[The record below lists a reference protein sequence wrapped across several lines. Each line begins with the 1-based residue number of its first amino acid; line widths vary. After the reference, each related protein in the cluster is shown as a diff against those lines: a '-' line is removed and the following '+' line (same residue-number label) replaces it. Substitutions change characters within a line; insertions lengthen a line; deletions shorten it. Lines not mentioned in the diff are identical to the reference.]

1 MRPTLVGNPD
11 IPKQKIQVLSSFW
24 YIRFNN
30 SLKIQKMTNQ
40 SQYQVAVGKDIQSVS
55 LVGEMRKSY
64 LDYAMSVIVAR
75 AIPDV
80 CDGLKPVHRRI
91 LYAMYEGNYDY
102 NKPFKKSARIVG
114 EVMGKYHPHGDSA
127 IYESLVRMAQDF
139 SMRLPLIDGQGNFGS
154 IDDDPAA
161 AMRYTES
168 RLKKVTHT
176 MLEDLDKDTV
186 DFVPNYDGSER
197 EPKVMP
203 ARFPNLLVNGSGG
216 IAVGMATNIPPHNL
230 GEVIDGVLAYIDNS
244 EITVEDLL
252 KIIPA
257 PDFPTGGIILGR
269 NGYTSAANTGR
280 GSVIMRGRHKIEKL
294 SGGKVAIIITE
305 VPYQVNKAKLV
316 EKIAELV
323 KEKKIEGITDLR
335 DESDRDGIRVV
346 IELRRDAMEE
356 VIINQLY
363 SFTPLQSSFGVNM
376 LALNQGRPELLNLLD
391 VIRLFTRFREGVVA
405 RRTNFLLN
413 KARDKTHILIG
424 LAVAVANIDEIVEL
438 IKKSA
443 DSAEA
448 KEKLL
453 SRSWPSHTVEA
464 IIKLVQDKGN
474 VIKDG
479 KFYFTEV
486 QAKSILDMRLA
497 RLTGLEMDKINA
509 ELAILAAEISEYLV
523 LLADRVKLMN
533 LVKSELVEIK
543 DQFATPR
550 RSTVEDSEFEV
561 DIEDLIPKED
571 MVVVG
576 TMNGYIKRV
585 LLSAYRTQKRGG
597 KGRSAMDVRDED
609 IATDIFVANTHTP
622 ILFFSSKGKVYKLKA
637 YKLPLGNPQARG
649 RALVNL
655 LPIDQDE
662 KISTILALP
671 ENEESWKDLSIV
683 FATASG
689 DIRRNSM
696 DQFVDIRSSGKIAMK
711 LEDGDALVNVALCG
725 SKDDIMLSTAN
736 GKCIRFPV
744 EKLRV
749 FQSRNST
756 GVRGIKLDK
765 GNKVIAMSILTHTDS
780 DSEIKDKYLKIDL
793 EKRLQL
799 REALIFNKKLQ
810 ENPATDLLEQP
821 KEILKIKG
829 AELPQ
834 EKIEE
839 MAINEEFILTITE
852 NGFGKRSSAYEYRI
866 TNRGGSGITNIITS
880 KRNGNVV
887 ASFPIEGK
895 DQVMIITD
903 KGTLIRTEVTSVRI
917 TGRNTQ
923 GVTLIKAKD
932 EAVVSV
938 ARIAHTGNKEV
949 DEAETGDDGSEQV
962 EGSEVVTT
970 QE

>member
-1 MRPTLVGNPD
+1 MTTQN
-11 IPKQKIQVLSSFW
+11 IIQVA
-24 YIRFNN
+24 
-30 SLKIQKMTNQ
+30 T
-40 SQYQVAVGKDIQSVS
+40 GKDIQSVS
-55 LVGEMRKSY
+55 LVTEMKKSY

-75 AIPDV
+75 AIPDA

-91 LYAMYEGNYDY
+91 LFAMHEGSYDY

-139 SMRLPLIDGQGNFGS
+139 SMRVPLIDGQGNFGS

-168 RLKKVTHT
+168 RLEKISHT
-176 MLEDLDKDTV
+176 LLEDLDKDTV
-186 DFVPNYDGSER
+186 DFIPNYDGSER
-197 EPKVMP
+197 EPKVLP
-203 ARFPNLLVNGSGG
+203 ARFPNLLVNGSSG

-230 GEVIDGVLAYIDNS
+230 GEVIDACLAYIDNN
-244 EITVEDLL
+244 EIAIEDII
-252 KIIPA
+252 KIVPG

-269 NGYTSAANTGR
+269 SGYDSAARMGR
-280 GSVIMRGRHKIEKL
+280 GSVVMRGKHKIEKKT
-294 SGGKVAIIITE
+294 GGKVAIIIE
-305 VPYQVNKAKLV
+305 EIPYQVNKAKLV
-316 EKIAELV
+316 EKIADLV

-363 SFTPLQSSFGVNM
+363 SFTELQCNFSVNM
-376 LALNQGRPELLNLLD
+376 LALNHGKPQLMGILD
-391 VIRLFTRFREGVVA
+391 VIKIFSAFREEVTI

-438 IKKSA
+438 IKKSQDA
-443 DSAEA
+443 AEA

-453 SRSWPSHTVEA
+453 AKSWPSHTVEA

-486 QAKSILDMRLA
+486 QAKAILEMRLA
-497 RLTGLEMDKINA
+497 RLTGLEMGKIND
-509 ELAILAAEISEYLV
+509 ELRILAAEISGYLE
-523 LLADRVKLMN
+523 LLADRVKLME
-533 LVKSELVEIK
+533 LVKKELIEIK

-550 RSTVEDSEFEV
+550 KSIIEDSEYEV

-585 LLSAYRTQKRGG
+585 ALNAYRTQKRGG
-597 KGRSAMDVRDED
+597 KGRSAMDVREED
-609 IATDIFVANTHTP
+609 IATDIFVTNTHTP
-622 ILFFSSKGKVYKLKA
+622 ILFFSSKGKVYKLKT

-655 LPIDQDE
+655 LPLEQDE

-671 ENEESWKDLSIV
+671 ENEESWKDLSII
-683 FATASG
+683 FATSNG

-711 LEDGDALVNVALCG
+711 LEGNEALIGVNLCTQ
-725 SKDDIMLSTAN
+725 KDDILLSTKD

-744 EKLRV
+744 EKLRI

-756 GVRGIKLDK
+756 GVRGIKLEAS
-765 GNKVIAMSILTHTDS
+765 NKVIAMSVLKHAIES
-780 DSEIKDKYLKIDL
+780 SEEKEKYLSVDL
-793 EKRLQL
+793 EKRLNL
-799 REALIFNKKLQ
+799 REALLHNKRLQ
-810 ENPATDLLEQP
+810 ENPPTDLLEQP
-821 KEILKIKG
+821 KAIPQIKN

-834 EKIEE
+834 DKIEA
-839 MAINEEFILTITE
+839 MALNEEFILTMTE

-866 TNRGGSGITNIITS
+866 TNRGGSGITNIVTS
-880 KRNGNVV
+880 KRNGCVV
-887 ASFPIEGK
+887 ASFPIEAK
-895 DQVMIITD
+895 DQVMIITN
-903 KGTLIRTEVTSVRI
+903 KGTLIRTEVGSVRI

-923 GVTLIKAKD
+923 GVTLIKTKD
-932 EAVVSV
+932 ETVVSV
-938 ARIAHTGNKEV
+938 ARIAHTGNKDV
-949 DEAETGDDGSEQV
+949 DDAETGEEAV
-962 EGSEVVTT
+962 EGQEGAEALTT
-970 QE
+970 NE

>member
-1 MRPTLVGNPD
+1 MTEQNA
-11 IPKQKIQVLSSFW
+11 
-24 YIRFNN
+24 NN
-30 SLKIQKMTNQ
+30 APW
-40 SQYQVAVGKDIQSVS
+40 QVAIGKDIQSVS
-55 LVGEMRKSY
+55 LVAEMKKSY

-75 AIPDV
+75 AIPDA

-139 SMRLPLIDGQGNFGS
+139 SMRVPLIDGQGNFGS

-168 RLKKVTHT
+168 RLEKISHT
-176 MLEDLDKDTV
+176 MLDDLDKDTV
-186 DFVPNYDGSER
+186 DFIPNYDGHEK
-197 EPKVMP
+197 EPKVLP

-230 GEVIDGVLAYIDNS
+230 GEVIDACLSYIDNN
-244 EITVEDLL
+244 EITIDEII
-252 KIIPA
+252 KIIPG

-269 NGYTSAANTGR
+269 NGFDSAARMGR
-280 GSVIMRGRHKIEKL
+280 GSVVMRGRHKIEKRA
-294 SGGKVAIIITE
+294 GGKVAIIITE
-305 VPYQVNKAKLV
+305 IPYQVNKAKLV

-335 DESDRDGIRVV
+335 DESDREGIRVV
-346 IELRRDAMEE
+346 IELKRDAMEE

-363 SFTPLQSSFGVNM
+363 SFTELQSNFSVNM
-376 LALNQGRPELLNLLD
+376 LALNHGKPQLMGILD
-391 VIRLFTRFREGVVA
+391 VIKIFTAFREEVTV

-424 LAVAVANIDEIVEL
+424 LAVAVTNIDEVVEL
-438 IKKSA
+438 IKKSQDA
-443 DSAEA
+443 AEA

-453 SRSWPSHTVEA
+453 AKSWPAHTVEA
-464 IIKLVQDKGN
+464 IIKLVQDRGN
-474 VIKDG
+474 IIKDG
-479 KFYFTEV
+479 KFYFTEA
-486 QAKSILDMRLA
+486 QAKAILEMRLA
-497 RLTGLEMDKINA
+497 RLTGLEIDKIN
-509 ELAILAAEISEYLV
+509 EEIKNLAAEISGYLT
-523 LLADRVKLMN
+523 LLSDRGKLMD
-533 LVKSELVEIK
+533 LVKKELIEVKEE
-543 DQFATPR
+543 FATPR
-550 RSTVEDSEFEV
+550 KSTIEDSEFEV
-561 DIEDLIPKED
+561 DIENLIPKED

-585 LLSAYRTQKRGG
+585 ALNAYRTQKRGG

-609 IATDIFVANTHTP
+609 IATDIFVTNTHTP
-622 ILFFSSKGKVYKLKA
+622 ILFFSNKGKVYRLKT

-655 LPIDQDE
+655 LPLEADE

-671 ENEESWKDLSIV
+671 EDESKWNDLSIA
-683 FATASG
+683 FATSHG

-711 LEDGDALVNVALCG
+711 LEAGQALIGVALCTE
-725 SKDDIMLSTAN
+725 KDDILLSTKD
-736 GKCIRFPV
+736 GKCIRFPL
-744 EKLRV
+744 EKLRL

-756 GVRGIKLDK
+756 GVRGIKLED
-765 GNKVIAMSILTHTDS
+765 GNEVIAMSVLKHAGE
-780 DSEIKDKYLKIDL
+780 DSEIKEKYLKIDL
-793 EKRLQL
+793 EHRLAL
-799 REALIFNKKLQ
+799 REALLHNKNLK
-810 ENPATDLLEQP
+810 ENPSQDLLVQP
-821 KEILKIKG
+821 IDLPKIKG
-829 AELPQ
+829 AELAQ
-834 EKIEE
+834 DKIEE
-839 MAINEEFILTITE
+839 MAINEEFILTMTE

-866 TNRGGSGITNIITS
+866 TNRGGSGITNIVTS
-880 KRNGNVV
+880 KRNGDVV
-887 ASFPIEGK
+887 ASFPVEAK

-903 KGTLIRTEVTSVRI
+903 KGTLIRTEVGSVRI

-923 GVTLIKAKD
+923 GVTLIKTKD

-938 ARIAHTGNKEV
+938 ARIAHTGNKDV
-949 DEAETGDDGSEQV
+949 DDAETGEEAAEGQEGV
-962 EGSEVVTT
+962 EAVAAE
-970 QE
+970 

>member
-1 MRPTLVGNPD
+1 MPVGA
-11 IPKQKIQVLSSFW
+11 IQVA
-24 YIRFNN
+24 
-30 SLKIQKMTNQ
+30 T
-40 SQYQVAVGKDIQSVS
+40 GKDIQSVS
-55 LVGEMRKSY
+55 LVGEMKKSY

-75 AIPDV
+75 AIPDA

-139 SMRLPLIDGQGNFGS
+139 SMRVPLIDGQGNFGS

-168 RLKKVTHT
+168 RLEKISHT
-176 MLEDLDKDTV
+176 MLDDLDKDTV
-186 DFVPNYDGSER
+186 DFIPNYDGHEK
-197 EPKVMP
+197 EPKVLP

-230 GEVIDGVLAYIDNS
+230 GEVIDACLAYIDNN
-244 EITVEDLL
+244 EIAIEDIV
-252 KIIPA
+252 KIVPG

-269 NGYTSAANTGR
+269 NGHDSAARTGR
-280 GSVIMRGRHKIEKL
+280 GSVVMRGRHKIEKKT
-294 SGGKVAIIITE
+294 GGKVAIIITE
-305 VPYQVNKAKLV
+305 IPYQVNKAKLV

-363 SFTPLQSSFGVNM
+363 SFTELQCNFSVNM
-376 LALNQGRPELLNLLD
+376 LALNHGKPQLLNLLD
-391 VIRLFTRFREGVVA
+391 VIKIFTDFRFDVTT
-405 RRTNFLLN
+405 RRTNFLLG

-438 IKKSA
+438 IKKSK
-443 DSAEA
+443 DVSEA

-453 SRSWPSHTVEA
+453 ARAWPVGLVEA
-464 IIKLVQDKGN
+464 MVKLVSDKGN

-479 KFYFTEV
+479 KFHFTEV
-486 QAKSILDMRLA
+486 QAKAILEMRLA
-497 RLTGLEMDKINA
+497 RLTGLEMEKITD
-509 ELAILAAEISEYLV
+509 ELRALAAEISNYLE
-523 LLADRVKLMN
+523 LLANRSKMLD
-533 LVKSELVEIK
+533 LVKKELIEVK

-550 RSTVEDSEFEV
+550 RSTIEDSEFEV

-571 MVVVG
+571 MVVVA
-576 TMNGYIKRV
+576 TMSGYIKRV
-585 LLSAYRTQKRGG
+585 PLSAYRAQRRGG

-609 IATDIFVANTHTP
+609 VTTDIFATNTHTP
-622 ILFFSSKGKVYKLKA
+622 ILFFSNKGKVYRLKT
-637 YKLPLGNPQARG
+637 YKLPLGTPQARG

-655 LPIDQDE
+655 LPLEQDE

-671 ENEESWKDLSIV
+671 EDESTWQNLSIA
-683 FATASG
+683 FATSEG
-689 DIRRNSM
+689 DVRRNSM

-711 LEDGDALVNVALCG
+711 LEGDQALIGVALCTE
-725 SKDDIMLSTAN
+725 KDDILLSTKD

-765 GNKVIAMSILTHTDS
+765 GNKVIAMSVLKHAGE
-780 DSEIKDKYLKIDL
+780 DSEIKDKYLSIDL
-793 EKRLQL
+793 EQRLAF
-799 REALIFNKKLQ
+799 REALLFNKNLQ
-810 ENPATDLLEQP
+810 ENPSGDLLVQP
-821 KEILKIKG
+821 MEIPQIKS
-829 AELPQ
+829 ELPQ
-834 EKIEE
+834 AKVEE
-839 MAINEEFILTITE
+839 MAISEEFILTITE

-866 TNRGGSGITNIITS
+866 TNRGGSGITNIVTS

-887 ASFPIEGK
+887 ASFPIEMK
-895 DQVMIITD
+895 DHIMIITD
-903 KGTLIRTEVTSVRI
+903 KGTLIRTEVESVRI
-917 TGRNTQ
+917 SGRNTQ
-923 GVTLIKAKD
+923 GVTLIKTKD
-932 EAVVSV
+932 ESVVSV
-938 ARIAHTGNKEV
+938 ARIAHTGNKDV
-949 DEAETGDDGSEQV
+949 DEAETGE
-962 EGSEVVTT
+962 EGGIEEVV
-970 QE
+970 E

>member
-1 MRPTLVGNPD
+1 
-11 IPKQKIQVLSSFW
+11 
-24 YIRFNN
+24 
-30 SLKIQKMTNQ
+30 MTNQ
-40 SQYQVAVGKDIQSVS
+40 NIIQVATGKDIQPVS
-55 LVGEMRKSY
+55 LVTEMKKSY

-75 AIPDV
+75 AIPDA

-139 SMRLPLIDGQGNFGS
+139 SMRVPLIDGQGNFGS

-168 RLKKVTHT
+168 RLEKISHT
-176 MLEDLDKDTV
+176 MLDDLDKDTV
-186 DFVPNYDGSER
+186 DFVPNYDGHER
-197 EPKVMP
+197 EPKVLP

-230 GEVIDGVLAYIDNS
+230 GEVIDACLAYIDNN
-244 EITVEDLL
+244 EITIDDII
-252 KIIPA
+252 KIIPG

-269 NGYTSAANTGR
+269 NGFDSAARTGR
-280 GSVIMRGRHKIEKL
+280 GSVVMRGRHKIEKKT
-294 SGGKVAIIITE
+294 GGKVAIIITE
-305 VPYQVNKAKLV
+305 IPYQVNKAKLV
-316 EKIAELV
+316 EKIADLV

-346 IELRRDAMEE
+346 IELRKDAMEE

-363 SFTPLQSSFGVNM
+363 SFTELQSNFSVNM
-376 LALNQGRPELLNLLD
+376 LALNHGKPQLMGILD
-391 VIRLFTRFREGVVA
+391 VIKIFSAFREEVTT

-424 LAVAVANIDEIVEL
+424 LAVAVANIDEVVEL
-438 IKKSA
+438 IKKSKDA
-443 DSAEA
+443 AEA

-453 SRSWPSHTVEA
+453 AKSWPSHTVET
-464 IIKLVQDKGN
+464 IIKLVQDRGN
-474 VIKDG
+474 IIRDG
-479 KFYFTEV
+479 QFYFTEA
-486 QAKSILDMRLA
+486 QAKAILEMRLA
-497 RLTGLEMDKINA
+497 RLTGLEMDKINE
-509 ELAILAAEISEYLV
+509 ELKNLAAEISGYLE
-523 LLADRVKLMN
+523 LLADRIKMLN
-533 LVKSELVEIK
+533 LVKKELIDVKNE
-543 DQFATPR
+543 FATPR
-550 RSTVEDSEFEV
+550 KSTIEDSEFEV

-585 LLSAYRTQKRGG
+585 ALSAYRTQKRGG
-597 KGRSAMDVRDED
+597 KGRSAMDVREED
-609 IATDIFVANTHTP
+609 IATDIFVTNTHTP
-622 ILFFSSKGKVYKLKA
+622 ILFFSNKGKVYRLKT
-637 YKLPLGNPQARG
+637 YKLPLGSPQARG

-655 LPIDQDE
+655 LPLDQDE

-671 ENEESWKDLSIV
+671 EDEATWQNLSII
-683 FATASG
+683 FATSNG

-711 LEDGDALVNVALCG
+711 LEGDEALIGVNLCTE
-725 SKDDIMLSTAN
+725 SDDIMISTKD

-744 EKLRV
+744 NKLRI

-756 GVRGIKLDK
+756 GVRGIKLEK
-765 GNKVIAMSILTHTDS
+765 GNKVIAMSILKHAGE
-780 DSEIKDKYLKIDL
+780 DSEIKDKYLSIDL
-793 EKRLQL
+793 DQRLAL
-799 REALIFNKKLQ
+799 RDALIFNKKLR
-810 ENPATDLLEQP
+810 ENPSDDLLVQP
-821 KEILKIKG
+821 LEIPQIKSD
-829 AELPQ
+829 LPQ
-834 EKIEE
+834 SKIEE
-839 MAINEEFILTITE
+839 MAEVEEFILTITE

-887 ASFPIEGK
+887 ASFPIEGN
-895 DQVMIITD
+895 DQIMIITN
-903 KGTLIRTEVTSVRI
+903 KGTLIRSEVGSVRI
-917 TGRNTQ
+917 SGRNTQ
-923 GVTLIKAKD
+923 GVTLIKTSD
-932 EAVVSV
+932 ETVVSV

-949 DEAETGDDGSEQV
+949 DDAEVGEEPTDELEVGTLTEATV
-962 EGSEVVTT
+962 E
-970 QE
+970 

>member
-1 MRPTLVGNPD
+1 
-11 IPKQKIQVLSSFW
+11 
-24 YIRFNN
+24 
-30 SLKIQKMTNQ
+30 MTEQNVI
-40 SQYQVAVGKDIQSVS
+40 QVAVGKDIQSVS
-55 LVGEMRKSY
+55 LVSEMKKSY

-75 AIPDV
+75 AIPDA

-91 LYAMYEGNYDY
+91 LFAMHEGNYDY

-139 SMRLPLIDGQGNFGS
+139 SMRVPLIDGQGNFGS

-168 RLKKVTHT
+168 RLEKISHT
-176 MLEDLDKDTV
+176 MLDDLDKDTV
-186 DFVPNYDGSER
+186 DFMPNYDGHER
-197 EPKVMP
+197 EPKVLP

-230 GEVIDGVLAYIDNS
+230 GEVIDACLAYIDNN
-244 EITVEDLL
+244 EITIEDII
-252 KIIPA
+252 KIVPG

-269 NGYTSAANTGR
+269 SGFDSAARMGR
-280 GSVIMRGRHKIEKL
+280 GSVVMRGRHKIEKKT
-294 SGGKVAIIITE
+294 GGKVAIIITE
-305 VPYQVNKAKLV
+305 IPYQVNKAKLV
-316 EKIAELV
+316 EKIADLV

-346 IELRRDAMEE
+346 IELKRDAMEE

-363 SFTPLQSSFGVNM
+363 SFTELQSNFSVNM
-376 LALNQGRPELLNLLD
+376 LALNHGKPQLMGILD
-391 VIRLFTRFREGVVA
+391 VIKIFTAFRFDVTT

-424 LAVAVANIDEIVEL
+424 LAVAVANIDEVVEL
-438 IKKSA
+438 IKQSKDA
-443 DSAEA
+443 AEA

-453 SRSWPSHTVEA
+453 AKSWPSHTVET
-464 IIKLVQDKGN
+464 IIRLVQDKGN
-474 VIKDG
+474 IIKDG
-479 KFYFTEV
+479 KFYFTEA
-486 QAKSILDMRLA
+486 QAKAILEMRLA
-497 RLTGLEMDKINA
+497 RLTGLEMDKINE
-509 ELAILAAEISEYLV
+509 ELRILAAEISSYLV
-523 LLADRVKLMN
+523 LLSDRGAMQD
-533 LVKSELVEIK
+533 LVKKELIEVR

-550 RSTVEDSEFEV
+550 KSTIEDSEFEV

-585 LLSAYRTQKRGG
+585 ALNAYRTQKRGG

-609 IATDIFVANTHTP
+609 IATDIFVTNTHTP
-622 ILFFSSKGKVYKLKA
+622 ILFFSNKGKVYRLKT

-655 LPIDQDE
+655 LPLEADE

-671 ENEESWKDLSIV
+671 EDESKWNDLSIA
-683 FATASG
+683 FATSHG

-711 LEDGDALVNVALCG
+711 LEAGQALIGVALCTE
-725 SKDDIMLSTAN
+725 KDDILLSTKD
-736 GKCIRFPV
+736 GKCIRFPL
-744 EKLRV
+744 EKLRL

-756 GVRGIKLDK
+756 GVRGIKLEK
-765 GNKVIAMSILTHTDS
+765 GNEVIAMSVLKHAGE
-780 DSEIKDKYLKIDL
+780 DSEVKEKYLKIDL
-793 EKRLQL
+793 EKRLAL
-799 REALIFNKKLQ
+799 RDALLFNRNLEQNPSEDLLVQLQ
-810 ENPATDLLEQP
+810 EVPQ
-821 KEILKIKG
+821 IKN

-834 EKIEE
+834 AKIEE
-839 MAINEEFILTITE
+839 MAINEEFILTMTE

-866 TNRGGSGITNIITS
+866 TNRGGSGITNIVTS

-887 ASFPIEGK
+887 ASFPIEAK

-903 KGTLIRTEVTSVRI
+903 KGTLIRTEVGSVRI
-917 TGRNTQ
+917 SGRNTQ
-923 GVTLIKAKD
+923 GVTLIKTKD
-932 EAVVSV
+932 ETVVSV

-949 DEAETGDDGSEQV
+949 DEAETGEEAG
-962 EGSEVVTT
+962 EGSEVEATV
-970 QE
+970 E

>member
-1 MRPTLVGNPD
+1 MTNV
-11 IPKQKIQVLSSFW
+11 IQVAS
-24 YIRFNN
+24 
-30 SLKIQKMTNQ
+30 
-40 SQYQVAVGKDIQSVS
+40 GKDIQSVS
-55 LVGEMRKSY
+55 LISEMKKSY

-75 AIPDV
+75 AIPDA

-186 DFVPNYDGSER
+186 DFIPNYDGSER

-230 GEVIDGVLAYIDNS
+230 GEVIDAVLAYIDNN
-244 EITVEDLL
+244 EITIEDLI
-252 KIIPA
+252 KIVPG

-269 NGYTSAANTGR
+269 SGSESASRTGR

-294 SGGKVAIIITE
+294 SGGKVAIIINE
-305 VPYQVNKAKLV
+305 IPYQVNKAKLV
-316 EKIAELV
+316 EKIADLV
-323 KEKKIEGITDLR
+323 KEKRIDGITDLR

-363 SFTPLQSSFGVNM
+363 SFTDLQTSFGVNM
-376 LALNQGRPELLNLLD
+376 LALNHGKPELLNLLN
-391 VIRLFTRFREGVVA
+391 VIKIFTSFRENIVI

-424 LAVAVANIDEIVEL
+424 LAVAVSNIDEIVEL
-438 IKKSA
+438 IKKSKDA
-443 DSAEA
+443 AEA
-448 KEKLL
+448 KVKLL
-453 SRSWPSHTVEA
+453 AKSWPSGIVET

-474 VIKDG
+474 VVKDG
-479 KFYFTEV
+479 KFYFTEA
-486 QAKSILDMRLA
+486 QAKAILEMRLA
-497 RLTGLEMDKINA
+497 RLTGLEMDKINE
-509 ELAILAAEISEYLV
+509 ELKLLAAEISEYLV
-523 LLADRVKLMN
+523 LLSNREKLMA
-533 LVKSELVEIK
+533 LVKSELIEVKE
-543 DQFATPR
+543 QFATPR
-550 RSTVEDSEFEV
+550 RSTIEDSEFEV

-585 LLSAYRTQKRGG
+585 ALSAYRTQKRGG

-622 ILFFSSKGKVYKLKA
+622 ILFFSNKGKVYKLKA

-655 LPIDQDE
+655 LPLEQNE

-671 ENEESWKDLSIV
+671 ENEESWKDLSII
-683 FATASG
+683 FATSGG

-711 LEDGDALVNVALCG
+711 LEGDEALIGVNLCNEA
-725 SKDDIMLSTAN
+725 DDIMLSTKD

-744 EKLRV
+744 AKLRV

-756 GVRGIKLDK
+756 GVRGIKLEK
-765 GNKVIAMSILTHTDS
+765 GNKVIAMSVLKHAGE
-780 DSEIKDKYLKIDL
+780 DSEIKEKYLKIDL
-793 EKRLQL
+793 EDRLSVRDAITHNNNL
-799 REALIFNKKLQ
+799 K
-810 ENPATDLLEQP
+810 ENPSEDLLIQP
-821 KEILKIKG
+821 KAIPQIKN

-834 EKIEE
+834 SKIEE
-839 MAINEEFILTITE
+839 MAIAEEFIFTMTE

-880 KRNGNVV
+880 KRNGNVI

-895 DQVMIITD
+895 DQVMIITN
-903 KGTLIRTEVTSVRI
+903 KGTLIRTEVASVRI

-923 GVTLIKAKD
+923 GVTLIKTKD
-932 EAVVSV
+932 ETVVSV
-938 ARIAHTGNKEV
+938 ARIAHTGRKEV
-949 DEAETGDDGSEQV
+949 DDAETGEDVDGEVNATDLSENN
-962 EGSEVVTT
+962 
-970 QE
+970 

>member
-1 MRPTLVGNPD
+1 MANNPINLD
-11 IPKQKIQVLSSFW
+11 AVSREIIP
-24 YIRFNN
+24 
-30 SLKIQKMTNQ
+30 
-40 SQYQVAVGKDIQSVS
+40 VAIEV
-55 LVGEMRKSY
+55 EMKKSY

-91 LYAMYEGNYDY
+91 LYAMYEGGYDY
-102 NKPFKKSARIVG
+102 NRAFKKSARIVG

-139 SMRLPLIDGQGNFGS
+139 SMRVPLIDGQGNFGS

-186 DFVPNYDGSER
+186 DFVPNYDGSDR

-203 ARFPNLLVNGSGG
+203 AKFPNLLVNGSGG

-230 GEVIDGVLAYIDNS
+230 GETIDGCLAYIENND
-244 EITVEDLL
+244 ITIEEMI
-252 KIIPA
+252 KIIPG

-269 NGYTSAANTGR
+269 AGYDSAAKTGR
-280 GSVIMRGRHKIEKL
+280 GSVIMRGRHKIEQLKG
-294 SGGKVAIIITE
+294 SKVAIIITE
-305 VPYQVNKAKLV
+305 IPYQVNKAKLV

-323 KEKKIEGITDLR
+323 KEKRIEGITDLR
-335 DESDRDGIRVV
+335 DESDREGIRVV
-346 IELRRDAMEE
+346 IELRKDAMEE

-376 LALNQGRPELLNLLD
+376 LALNHGRPELLNLLT
-391 VIRLFTRFREGVVA
+391 VIKLFTAFRETVVS
-405 RRTNFLLN
+405 RRINFLLG

-438 IKKSA
+438 IKSSPDA
-443 DSAEA
+443 ASA

-453 SRSWPSHTVEA
+453 AKSWPSSTVEA

-474 VIKDG
+474 VVKDG
-479 KFYFTEV
+479 KFYFTEL
-486 QAKSILDMRLA
+486 QAKAILDMRLA
-497 RLTGLEMDKINA
+497 RLTGLEATKIADELNSLAVEIA
-509 ELAILAAEISEYLV
+509 EYLSILANRE
-523 LLADRVKLMN
+523 KLMQ
-533 LVKSELVEIK
+533 LVKDELIAVKNE
-543 DQFATPR
+543 FSTPR
-550 RSTVEDSEFEV
+550 RSTIEESEFEV

-571 MVVVG
+571 MVVVA

-585 LLSAYRTQKRGG
+585 ALSAYRAQKRGG

-609 IATDIFVANTHTP
+609 FATEIFATNTHTP
-622 ILFFSSKGKVYKLKA
+622 ILFFSSKGKVYKLKT

-671 ENEESWKDLSIV
+671 ENEESWKDLSII
-683 FATASG
+683 FATSNG

-696 DQFVDIRSSGKIAMK
+696 DQFTDIRSSGKIAMK
-711 LEDGDALVNVALCG
+711 LEGDETLIGVNLCTE
-725 SKDDIMLSTAN
+725 DNDILLSTKN

-744 EKLRV
+744 SKLRI
-749 FQSRNST
+749 FQSRSST
-756 GVRGIKLDK
+756 GVRGIKLEK
-765 GNKVIAMSILTHTDS
+765 GNKVIAMSVLKH
-780 DSEIKDKYLKIDL
+780 SEADMLVREQYLKISTENRIEL
-793 EKRLQL
+793 K
-799 REALIFNKKLQ
+799 EALIFNKNLAA
-810 ENPATDLLEQP
+810 NPSEDLLVQP
-821 KEILKIKG
+821 KTLPKIKS
-829 AELPQ
+829 ELDDNLVQ
-834 EKIEE
+834 D
-839 MAINEEFILTITE
+839 MAANEDFILTITE
-852 NGFGKRSSAYEYRI
+852 NGYGKRSSAYEYRI

-880 KRNGNVV
+880 KRNGEVV
-887 ASFPIEGK
+887 ASFPIDNS
-895 DQVMIITD
+895 DQVMIITN
-903 KGTLIRTEVTSVRI
+903 KGTLIRSDIATVRI

-923 GVTLIKAKD
+923 GVTLIKAR
-932 EAVVSV
+932 EGENVVSV
-938 ARIAHTGNKEV
+938 ARIAHSGNKEV
-949 DEAETGDDGSEQV
+949 DEMEVGDGE
-962 EGSEVVTT
+962 EVGG
-970 QE
+970 EE

>member
-1 MRPTLVGNPD
+1 
-11 IPKQKIQVLSSFW
+11 
-24 YIRFNN
+24 
-30 SLKIQKMTNQ
+30 MTNQ
-40 SQYQVAVGKDIQSVS
+40 NIIQVATGKDIQPVS
-55 LVGEMRKSY
+55 LVTEMKKSY

-75 AIPDV
+75 AIPDA

-139 SMRLPLIDGQGNFGS
+139 SMRVPLIDGQGNFGS

-168 RLKKVTHT
+168 RLEKISHT
-176 MLEDLDKDTV
+176 MLDDLDKDTV
-186 DFVPNYDGSER
+186 DFVPNYDGHER
-197 EPKVMP
+197 EPKVLP

-230 GEVIDGVLAYIDNS
+230 GEVIDACLAYIDNN
-244 EITVEDLL
+244 EITIDDII
-252 KIIPA
+252 KIIPG

-269 NGYTSAANTGR
+269 NGFDSAARTGR
-280 GSVIMRGRHKIEKL
+280 GSVVMRGRHKIEKKT
-294 SGGKVAIIITE
+294 GGKVAIIITE
-305 VPYQVNKAKLV
+305 IPYQVNKAKLV
-316 EKIAELV
+316 EKIADLV

-346 IELRRDAMEE
+346 IELRKDAMEE

-363 SFTPLQSSFGVNM
+363 SFTELQSNFSVNM
-376 LALNQGRPELLNLLD
+376 LALNHGKPQLMGILD
-391 VIRLFTRFREGVVA
+391 VIKIFSAFREEVTT

-424 LAVAVANIDEIVEL
+424 LAVAVANIDEVVEL
-438 IKKSA
+438 IKKSKDA
-443 DSAEA
+443 AEA

-453 SRSWPSHTVEA
+453 AKSWPSHTVET
-464 IIKLVQDKGN
+464 IIKLVQDRGN
-474 VIKDG
+474 IIRDG
-479 KFYFTEV
+479 QFYFTEA
-486 QAKSILDMRLA
+486 QAKAILEMRLA
-497 RLTGLEMDKINA
+497 RLTGLEMDKINE
-509 ELAILAAEISEYLV
+509 ELKNLAAEISGYLE
-523 LLADRVKLMN
+523 LLADRIKMLN
-533 LVKSELVEIK
+533 LVKKELIDVKNE
-543 DQFATPR
+543 FATPR
-550 RSTVEDSEFEV
+550 KSTIEDSEFEV

-585 LLSAYRTQKRGG
+585 ALSAYRTQKRGG
-597 KGRSAMDVRDED
+597 KGRSAMDVREED
-609 IATDIFVANTHTP
+609 IATDIFVTNTHTP
-622 ILFFSSKGKVYKLKA
+622 ILFFSNKGKVYRLKT
-637 YKLPLGNPQARG
+637 YKLPLGSPQARG

-655 LPIDQDE
+655 LPLDQDE

-671 ENEESWKDLSIV
+671 EDETTWQNLSII
-683 FATASG
+683 FATSNG

-711 LEDGDALVNVALCG
+711 LEGDEALIGVNLCTE
-725 SKDDIMLSTAN
+725 SDDIMISTKD

-744 EKLRV
+744 NKLRI

-756 GVRGIKLDK
+756 GVRGIKLEK
-765 GNKVIAMSILTHTDS
+765 GNKVIAMSILKHAGE
-780 DSEIKDKYLKIDL
+780 DSEVKDKYLSIDL
-793 EKRLQL
+793 DQRLAL
-799 REALIFNKKLQ
+799 RDALIFNKKLR
-810 ENPATDLLEQP
+810 ENPSDDLLVQP
-821 KEILKIKG
+821 LEIPQIKSD
-829 AELPQ
+829 LPQ
-834 EKIEE
+834 SKIEE
-839 MAINEEFILTITE
+839 MAEVEEFILTITE

-887 ASFPIEGK
+887 ASFPIEGN
-895 DQVMIITD
+895 DQIMIITN
-903 KGTLIRTEVTSVRI
+903 KGTLIRSEVGSVRI
-917 TGRNTQ
+917 SGRNTQ
-923 GVTLIKAKD
+923 GVTLIKTSD
-932 EAVVSV
+932 ETVVSV

-949 DEAETGDDGSEQV
+949 DDAEVGEEPTDELEVGTLTEATV
-962 EGSEVVTT
+962 E
-970 QE
+970 

>member
-1 MRPTLVGNPD
+1 
-11 IPKQKIQVLSSFW
+11 
-24 YIRFNN
+24 
-30 SLKIQKMTNQ
+30 MTNQ
-40 SQYQVAVGKDIQSVS
+40 NVIQVAVGKDIQSVS
-55 LVGEMRKSY
+55 LVSEMKKSY
-64 LDYAMSVIVAR
+64 LDYAMSVIVSR
-75 AIPDV
+75 AIPDA

-139 SMRLPLIDGQGNFGS
+139 SMRVPLIDGQGNFGS

-168 RLKKVTHT
+168 RLEKVTHT
-176 MLEDLDKDTV
+176 MLDDLDKDTV
-186 DFVPNYDGSER
+186 DFVPNYDGHEK
-197 EPKVMP
+197 EPRVLP

-230 GEVIDGVLAYIDNS
+230 GEVIDACLAYIDNN
-244 EITVEDLL
+244 EISIDDII
-252 KIIPA
+252 KIIPG

-269 NGYTSAANTGR
+269 SGFDSAARMGR
-280 GSVIMRGRHKIEKL
+280 GSVVMRGRHKIEKK
-294 SGGKVAIIITE
+294 SGGKVAIIIE
-305 VPYQVNKAKLV
+305 EIPYQVNKAKLV

-323 KEKKIEGITDLR
+323 KEKRIEGITDLR

-363 SFTPLQSSFGVNM
+363 SFTELQSNFSVNM
-376 LALNQGRPELLNLLD
+376 LALNHGRPQLMGILE
-391 VIRLFTRFREGVVA
+391 VIKIFTAFREDVTT

-438 IKKSA
+438 IKKSQDA
-443 DSAEA
+443 AEA
-448 KEKLL
+448 KERLL
-453 SRSWPSHTVEA
+453 AKSWPAHTVEA
-464 IIKLVQDKGN
+464 IINLVQDRGN
-474 VIKDG
+474 IIKDG
-479 KFYFTEV
+479 QFYFTEA
-486 QAKSILDMRLA
+486 QAKAILEMRLA
-497 RLTGLEMDKINA
+497 RLTGLEMGKIND
-509 ELAILAAEISEYLV
+509 ELKILAAEISGYL
-523 LLADRVKLMN
+523 LLLSDRSKLMD
-533 LVKSELVEIK
+533 LVKKELTDVKE
-543 DQFATPR
+543 QFATPR
-550 RSTVEDSEFEV
+550 RSTIEDSEFEV

-585 LLSAYRTQKRGG
+585 ALNAYRTQKRGG

-609 IATDIFVANTHTP
+609 IATDIFVTNTHTP
-622 ILFFSSKGKVYKLKA
+622 ILFFSSKGKVYKLKT
-637 YKLPLGNPQARG
+637 YKLPLGSPQARG

-655 LPIDQDE
+655 LPLEADE

-671 ENEESWKDLSIV
+671 EDEEKWKDLSII
-683 FATASG
+683 FATSGG

-711 LEDGDALVNVALCG
+711 LEGDEALIGVNLCNEA
-725 SKDDIMLSTAN
+725 DDILLSTKN

-744 EKLRV
+744 NKLRI

-756 GVRGIKLDK
+756 GVRGIKLEL
-765 GNKVIAMSILTHTDS
+765 GNKVIAMSVLNHAGDN
-780 DSEIKDKYLKIDL
+780 SEEKEKYLSINL
-793 EKRLQL
+793 EKRLEL
-799 REALIFNKKLQ
+799 HDAIIHNKRLQ
-810 ENPATDLLEQP
+810 ENPPTDLLEQP
-821 KEILKIKG
+821 RELIQIKG
-829 AELPQ
+829 SELSQ
-834 EKIEE
+834 AKIEE
-839 MAINEEFILTITE
+839 MAENEEFILTITE

-866 TNRGGSGITNIITS
+866 TNRGGSGITNIVTS
-880 KRNGNVV
+880 KRNGAVV
-887 ASFPIEGK
+887 ASFPIEAK
-895 DQVMIITD
+895 DQLMIITN
-903 KGTLIRTEVTSVRI
+903 KGTLIRTEVGSVRI

-932 EAVVSV
+932 ETVVSV

-949 DEAETGDDGSEQV
+949 DDAETGEETGEESNTV
-962 EGSEVVTT
+962 EATVT
-970 QE
+970 E

>member
-1 MRPTLVGNPD
+1 
-11 IPKQKIQVLSSFW
+11 
-24 YIRFNN
+24 
-30 SLKIQKMTNQ
+30 MTNQ
-40 SQYQVAVGKDIQSVS
+40 NNAIQVAVGKDIQSVS
-55 LVGEMRKSY
+55 LVNEMKKSY

-75 AIPDV
+75 AIPDA

-139 SMRLPLIDGQGNFGS
+139 SMRVPLIDGQGNFGS

-168 RLKKVTHT
+168 RLEKVTHT
-176 MLEDLDKDTV
+176 MLDDLDKDTV
-186 DFVPNYDGSER
+186 DFIPNYDGHEK
-197 EPKVMP
+197 EPKVLP
-203 ARFPNLLVNGSGG
+203 ARFPNLLVNGSSG

-230 GEVIDGVLAYIDNS
+230 GEVIDACLAYIDNN
-244 EITVEDLL
+244 EITIEDII
-252 KIIPA
+252 KIVPG

-269 NGYTSAANTGR
+269 SGFDSAARTGR
-280 GSVIMRGRHKIEKL
+280 GSVVMRGRHKIEKKT
-294 SGGKVAIIITE
+294 GGKVAIVITE
-305 VPYQVNKAKLV
+305 IPYQVNKAKLV
-316 EKIAELV
+316 EKIADLV

-335 DESDRDGIRVV
+335 DESDREGIRVV

-363 SFTPLQSSFGVNM
+363 SFTELQSNFSVNM
-376 LALNQGRPELLNLLD
+376 LALNHGRPQLMGILD
-391 VIRLFTRFREGVVA
+391 VIKLFAAFREDVTT
-405 RRTNFLLN
+405 RRTNFLLG

-424 LAVAVANIDEIVEL
+424 LAVAVTNIDEVVEL
-438 IKKSA
+438 IKKSKDA
-443 DSAEA
+443 AEA
-448 KEKLL
+448 KIKLME
-453 SRSWPSHTVEA
+453 RSWPAHTVEN

-474 VIKDG
+474 IIKDG
-479 KFYFTEV
+479 KFYFTDA
-486 QAKSILDMRLA
+486 QAKAILEMRLA
-497 RLTGLEMDKINA
+497 RLTGLEIDKINE
-509 ELAILAAEISEYLV
+509 ELKNLAAEISSYLE
-523 LLADRVKLMN
+523 LLADRGKMLA
-533 LVKSELVEIK
+533 LVKKELAEVR

-550 RSTVEDSEFEV
+550 KSTIEDSEFEV

-585 LLSAYRTQKRGG
+585 ALNAYRTQKRGG

-609 IATDIFVANTHTP
+609 IATDIFVTNTHTP
-622 ILFFSSKGKVYKLKA
+622 ILFFSNKGKVYRLKT

-655 LPIDQDE
+655 LPLEADE

-671 ENEESWKDLSIV
+671 EDESKWNDLSIA
-683 FATASG
+683 FATSHG

-711 LEDGDALVNVALCG
+711 LEGDQALVGVALCTE
-725 SKDDIMLSTAN
+725 KDDILLSTKD

-744 EKLRV
+744 EKLRL

-756 GVRGIKLDK
+756 GVRGVKLEK
-765 GNKVIAMSILTHTDS
+765 GNEVIAMSILQHAGE
-780 DSEIKDKYLKIDL
+780 DSEVKEKYLKIDL
-793 EKRLQL
+793 EQRLAL
-799 REALIFNKKLQ
+799 RDALLFNKNLK
-810 ENPATDLLEQP
+810 ENPSTDLLVQP
-821 KEILKIKG
+821 KDIPQISG

-834 EKIEE
+834 AKIEE
-839 MAINEEFILTITE
+839 MAAAEEFILTMTA

-866 TNRGGSGITNIITS
+866 TNRGGSGITNIVTS

-887 ASFPIEGK
+887 ASFPVEAK

-903 KGTLIRTEVTSVRI
+903 KGTLIRTEVGSVRI
-917 TGRNTQ
+917 SGRNTQ

-949 DEAETGDDGSEQV
+949 DEAETGEDGEQV
-962 EGSEVVTT
+962 EVVSEGVVAV
-970 QE
+970 E

>member
-1 MRPTLVGNPD
+1 MTEQNA
-11 IPKQKIQVLSSFW
+11 
-24 YIRFNN
+24 NN
-30 SLKIQKMTNQ
+30 APW
-40 SQYQVAVGKDIQSVS
+40 QVAIGKDIQSVS
-55 LVGEMRKSY
+55 LVAEMKKSY

-75 AIPDV
+75 AIPDA

-139 SMRLPLIDGQGNFGS
+139 SMRVPLIDGQGNFGS

-168 RLKKVTHT
+168 RLEKISHT
-176 MLEDLDKDTV
+176 MLDDLDKDTV
-186 DFVPNYDGSER
+186 DFIPNYDGHEK
-197 EPKVMP
+197 EPKVLP

-230 GEVIDGVLAYIDNS
+230 GEVIDACLSYIDNN
-244 EITVEDLL
+244 EITIDEII
-252 KIIPA
+252 KIIPG

-269 NGYTSAANTGR
+269 NGFDSAARMGR
-280 GSVIMRGRHKIEKL
+280 GSVVMRGRHKIEKRA
-294 SGGKVAIIITE
+294 GGKVAIIITE
-305 VPYQVNKAKLV
+305 IPYQVNKAKLV

-335 DESDRDGIRVV
+335 DESDREGIRVV
-346 IELRRDAMEE
+346 IELKRDAMEE

-363 SFTPLQSSFGVNM
+363 SFTELQSNFSVNM
-376 LALNQGRPELLNLLD
+376 LALNHGKPQLMGILD
-391 VIRLFTRFREGVVA
+391 VIKIFTAFREEVTV

-424 LAVAVANIDEIVEL
+424 LAVAVTNIDEVVEL
-438 IKKSA
+438 IKKSQDA
-443 DSAEA
+443 AEA

-453 SRSWPSHTVEA
+453 AKSWPAHTVEA
-464 IIKLVQDKGN
+464 IIKLVQDRGN
-474 VIKDG
+474 IIKDG
-479 KFYFTEV
+479 KFYFTEA
-486 QAKSILDMRLA
+486 QAKAILEMRLA
-497 RLTGLEMDKINA
+497 RLTGLEIDKIN
-509 ELAILAAEISEYLV
+509 EEIKNLAAEISGYLT
-523 LLADRVKLMN
+523 LLSDRGKLMD
-533 LVKSELVEIK
+533 LVKKELIEVKEE
-543 DQFATPR
+543 FATPR
-550 RSTVEDSEFEV
+550 KSTIEDSEFEV
-561 DIEDLIPKED
+561 DIENLIPKED

-585 LLSAYRTQKRGG
+585 ALNAYRTQKRGG

-609 IATDIFVANTHTP
+609 IATDIFVTNTHTP
-622 ILFFSSKGKVYKLKA
+622 ILFFSNKGKVYRLKT

-655 LPIDQDE
+655 LPLEADE

-671 ENEESWKDLSIV
+671 EDESKWNDLSIA
-683 FATASG
+683 FATSHG

-711 LEDGDALVNVALCG
+711 LEAGQALIGVALCTE
-725 SKDDIMLSTAN
+725 KDDILLSTKD
-736 GKCIRFPV
+736 GKCIRFPL
-744 EKLRV
+744 EKLRL

-756 GVRGIKLDK
+756 GVRGIKLED
-765 GNKVIAMSILTHTDS
+765 GNEVIAMSVLKHAGE
-780 DSEIKDKYLKIDL
+780 DSEIKEKYLKIDL
-793 EKRLQL
+793 EHRLAL
-799 REALIFNKKLQ
+799 REALLHNKNLK
-810 ENPATDLLEQP
+810 ENPSQDLLVQP
-821 KEILKIKG
+821 IDLPKIKG
-829 AELPQ
+829 AELAQ
-834 EKIEE
+834 DKIEE
-839 MAINEEFILTITE
+839 MAINEEFILTMTE

-866 TNRGGSGITNIITS
+866 TNRGGSGITNIVTS
-880 KRNGNVV
+880 KRNGDVV
-887 ASFPIEGK
+887 ASFPVEAK

-903 KGTLIRTEVTSVRI
+903 KGTLIRTEVGSVRI

-923 GVTLIKAKD
+923 GVTLIKTKD

-938 ARIAHTGNKEV
+938 ARIAHTGNKDV
-949 DEAETGDDGSEQV
+949 DDAETGEETAEGQEGV
-962 EGSEVVTT
+962 EAVAAE
-970 QE
+970 

>member
-1 MRPTLVGNPD
+1 MTTQNA
-11 IPKQKIQVLSSFW
+11 IQ
-24 YIRFNN
+24 I
-30 SLKIQKMTNQ
+30 
-40 SQYQVAVGKDIQSVS
+40 AVGKDIQSVS
-55 LVGEMRKSY
+55 LVGEMKKSY

-75 AIPDV
+75 AIPDA

-139 SMRLPLIDGQGNFGS
+139 SMRVPLIDGQGNFGS

-161 AMRYTES
+161 MRYTES
-168 RLKKVTHT
+168 RLEKVTHT
-176 MLEDLDKDTV
+176 MLDDLDKDTV
-186 DFVPNYDGSER
+186 DFIPNYDGHEK
-197 EPKVMP
+197 EPKVLP
-203 ARFPNLLVNGSGG
+203 ARFPNLLVNGSSG

-230 GEVIDGVLAYIDNS
+230 GEVINACLAYIDNN
-244 EITVEDLL
+244 EISIEDII
-252 KIIPA
+252 KIIPG

-269 NGYTSAANTGR
+269 SGFDSAARMGR
-280 GSVIMRGRHKIEKL
+280 GSVVMRGRHKIEKKT
-294 SGGKVAIIITE
+294 GGKVAIVITE
-305 VPYQVNKAKLV
+305 IPYQVNKAKLV
-316 EKIAELV
+316 EKIADLV

-335 DESDRDGIRVV
+335 DESDREGIRVV

-363 SFTPLQSSFGVNM
+363 SYTELQSNFSVNM
-376 LALNQGRPELLNLLD
+376 LALNHGRPQLMGILD
-391 VIRLFTRFREGVVA
+391 VIKLFAAFREDVTT

-424 LAVAVANIDEIVEL
+424 LAVAVTNIDEVVEL
-438 IKKSA
+438 IKKSKDA
-443 DSAEA
+443 AEA
-448 KEKLL
+448 KIKLME
-453 SRSWPSHTVEA
+453 RSWPAHTVET

-474 VIKDG
+474 IIKDG
-479 KFYFTEV
+479 KFYFTEA
-486 QAKSILDMRLA
+486 QARAILEMRLA
-497 RLTGLEMDKINA
+497 RLTGLEIDKINE
-509 ELAILAAEISEYLV
+509 ELKILAAEISNYLE
-523 LLADRVKLMN
+523 LLADRGKMLE
-533 LVKSELVEIK
+533 LVKKELVEVR

-550 RSTVEDSEFEV
+550 KSTIEDSEFEV

-585 LLSAYRTQKRGG
+585 ALNAYRTQKRGG

-609 IATDIFVANTHTP
+609 IATDIFVTNTHTP
-622 ILFFSSKGKVYKLKA
+622 ILFFSSKGKVYKLKT

-655 LPIDQDE
+655 LPLEPDE

-671 ENEESWKDLSIV
+671 ENEETWKDLSII
-683 FATASG
+683 FATSG
-689 DIRRNSM
+689 GDVRRNSM

-711 LEDGDALVNVALCG
+711 LEGDEALIGVNLCTEA
-725 SKDDIMLSTAN
+725 DDIMVSTKD

-744 EKLRV
+744 SKLRI

-756 GVRGIKLDK
+756 GVRGIKLEK
-765 GNKVIAMSILTHTDS
+765 GNKVIAMSVLKHAGD
-780 DSEIKDKYLKIDL
+780 DSEAKEKYLKIEL
-793 EKRLQL
+793 EDRLAL
-799 REALIFNKKLQ
+799 REALVHNKKLQ
-810 ENPATDLLEQP
+810 ENPSEDLLITPVEVPQ
-821 KEILKIKG
+821 IKG
-829 AELPQ
+829 AELAQ
-834 EKIEE
+834 DVIEK
-839 MAINEEFILTITE
+839 MAMDEEFIFTMTE

-866 TNRGGSGITNIITS
+866 TNRGGSGITNIVTS
-880 KRNGNVV
+880 KRNGSVV

-903 KGTLIRTEVTSVRI
+903 KGTLIRTEVGSVRI

-923 GVTLIKAKD
+923 GVTLIKTKD

-949 DEAETGDDGSEQV
+949 DDAETGEETGEQAESA
-962 EGSEVVTT
+962 EGAVAAE
-970 QE
+970 

>member
-1 MRPTLVGNPD
+1 MTN
-11 IPKQKIQVLSSFW
+11 SSQ
-24 YIRFNN
+24 NN
-30 SLKIQKMTNQ
+30 SDKNLPEK
-40 SQYQVAVGKDIQSVS
+40 SAYQVYAGKDVQSVS
-55 LVGEMRKSY
+55 LVSEMKKSY

-75 AIPDV
+75 AIPDA

-139 SMRLPLIDGQGNFGS
+139 SMRVPLIDGQGNFGS

-168 RLKKVTHT
+168 RLEKISHT
-176 MLEDLDKDTV
+176 MLDDLDKDTV
-186 DFVPNYDGSER
+186 DFIPNYDGSER
-197 EPKVMP
+197 EPKVLP

-230 GEVIDGVLAYIDNS
+230 GEVIDGCLAYIDNNDVT
-244 EITVEDLL
+244 IDDLI

-269 NGYTSAANTGR
+269 AGYNSAAHTGR
-280 GSVIMRGRHKIEKL
+280 GSVIMRGKHKIEKL

-305 VPYQVNKAKLV
+305 IPYQVNKAKLV
-316 EKIAELV
+316 EKIADLV

-363 SFTPLQSSFGVNM
+363 SFTELQTNFGVNM
-376 LALNQGRPELLNLLD
+376 LALNHGRPELLDILR
-391 VIRLFTRFREGVVA
+391 VIKLFTIFRENVVT

-424 LAVAVANIDEIVEL
+424 LAVAVANIDEIVDL
-438 IKKSA
+438 IKKSKDA
-443 DSAEA
+443 AEA

-453 SRSWPSHTVEA
+453 AKAWPAGIVEA
-464 IIKLVQDKGN
+464 MIKLVQDKGN
-474 VIKDG
+474 IIKAG

-486 QAKSILDMRLA
+486 QAKAILEMRLA
-497 RLTGLEMDKINA
+497 RLTGLEMEKIDG
-509 ELAILAAEISEYLV
+509 ELKVLAVEISEYLE
-523 LLADRVKLMN
+523 LLSNRSKLLD
-533 LVKSELVEIK
+533 LVKRELIEVKTE
-543 DQFATPR
+543 FATPR
-550 RSTVEDSEFEV
+550 KSTIEDSEFEV

-585 LLSAYRTQKRGG
+585 ALSAYRTQRRGG

-609 IATDIFVANTHTP
+609 IATDIFVTNTHTP
-622 ILFFSSKGKVYKLKA
+622 ILFFSSKGKVYRLKT

-655 LPIDQDE
+655 LPLEQNE

-671 ENEESWKDLSIV
+671 EDESTWKDLSII
-683 FATASG
+683 FATSNG

-711 LEDGDALVNVALCG
+711 LEGDEALIGVNLC
-725 SKDDIMLSTAN
+725 SEKDDIMLSTKN

-744 EKLRV
+744 EKLRI

-756 GVRGIKLDK
+756 GVRGIKLES
-765 GNKVIAMSILTHTDS
+765 GNKVIAMSVLNHAVE
-780 DSEIKDKYLKIDL
+780 DSEIKDKYLSIDL
-793 EKRLQL
+793 EKRLEL
-799 REALIFNKKLQ
+799 RDALIFNKKLK
-810 ENPATDLLEQP
+810 ENPSTDLLEQP
-821 KEILKIKG
+821 KEIIKIKG
-829 AELPQ
+829 SELPQ

-880 KRNGNVV
+880 KRNGHVV
-887 ASFPIEGK
+887 ASFPIEGN
-895 DQVMIITD
+895 DQLMIITN
-903 KGTLIRTEVTSVRI
+903 KGTLIRTEVGTVRI

-923 GVTLIKAKD
+923 GVTLIKTKD
-932 EAVVSV
+932 ETVVSV

-949 DEAETGDDGSEQV
+949 DEAETGEDGGE
-962 EGSEVVTT
+962 EGVTT
-970 QE
+970 DNVIA

>member
-1 MRPTLVGNPD
+1 MTTQN
-11 IPKQKIQVLSSFW
+11 IIQVA
-24 YIRFNN
+24 
-30 SLKIQKMTNQ
+30 T
-40 SQYQVAVGKDIQSVS
+40 GKDIQSVS
-55 LVGEMRKSY
+55 LVTEMKKSY

-75 AIPDV
+75 AIPDA

-91 LYAMYEGNYDY
+91 LFAMHEGSYDY

-139 SMRLPLIDGQGNFGS
+139 SMRVPLIDGQGNFGS

-168 RLKKVTHT
+168 RLEKISHT
-176 MLEDLDKDTV
+176 LLEDLDKDTV
-186 DFVPNYDGSER
+186 DFIPNYDGSER
-197 EPKVMP
+197 EPKVLP
-203 ARFPNLLVNGSGG
+203 ARFPNLLVNGSSG

-230 GEVIDGVLAYIDNS
+230 GEVIDACLAYIDNN
-244 EITVEDLL
+244 EIAIEDII
-252 KIIPA
+252 KIVPG

-269 NGYTSAANTGR
+269 SGYDSAARMGR
-280 GSVIMRGRHKIEKL
+280 GSVVMRGKHKIEKKT
-294 SGGKVAIIITE
+294 GGKVAIIIE
-305 VPYQVNKAKLV
+305 EIPYQVNKAKLV
-316 EKIAELV
+316 EKIADLV

-363 SFTPLQSSFGVNM
+363 SFTELQCNFSVNM
-376 LALNQGRPELLNLLD
+376 LALNHGKPQLMGILD
-391 VIRLFTRFREGVVA
+391 VIKIFSAFREEVTI

-438 IKKSA
+438 IKKSQDA
-443 DSAEA
+443 AEA

-453 SRSWPSHTVEA
+453 AKSWPSHTVET

-479 KFYFTEV
+479 KFYFTEI
-486 QAKSILDMRLA
+486 QAKAILEMRLS
-497 RLTGLEMDKINA
+497 RLTGLEMGKIND
-509 ELAILAAEISEYLV
+509 ELRILAAEISGYLE
-523 LLADRVKLMN
+523 LLADRVKLME
-533 LVKSELVEIK
+533 LVKKELIEIK

-550 RSTVEDSEFEV
+550 KSIIEDSEYEV

-585 LLSAYRTQKRGG
+585 ALNAYRTQKRGG
-597 KGRSAMDVRDED
+597 KGRSAMDVREED
-609 IATDIFVANTHTP
+609 IATDIFVTNTHTP
-622 ILFFSSKGKVYKLKA
+622 ILFFSSKGKVYKLKT

-655 LPIDQDE
+655 LPLEQDE

-671 ENEESWKDLSIV
+671 ENEESWKDLSII
-683 FATASG
+683 FATSNG

-711 LEDGDALVNVALCG
+711 LEGDEALIGVNLCTQ
-725 SKDDIMLSTAN
+725 KDDILLSTKD

-744 EKLRV
+744 EKLRI

-756 GVRGIKLDK
+756 GVRGIKLDAS
-765 GNKVIAMSILTHTDS
+765 NKVIAMSVLKHAIES
-780 DSEIKDKYLKIDL
+780 SEEKEKYLNLNL
-793 EKRLQL
+793 EKRLEL
-799 REALIFNKKLQ
+799 REALLHNKRLQ
-810 ENPATDLLEQP
+810 ENPPTDLLEQP
-821 KEILKIKG
+821 KTIPQIKNS
-829 AELPQ
+829 ELPQ
-834 EKIEE
+834 DKIEA
-839 MAINEEFILTITE
+839 MALNEEFILTMTE

-866 TNRGGSGITNIITS
+866 TNRGGSGITNIVTS
-880 KRNGNVV
+880 KRNGCVV
-887 ASFPIEGK
+887 ASFPIEAK
-895 DQVMIITD
+895 DQVMIITN
-903 KGTLIRTEVTSVRI
+903 KGTLIRTEVGSVRI

-923 GVTLIKAKD
+923 GVTLIKTKD
-932 EAVVSV
+932 ETVVSV
-938 ARIAHTGNKEV
+938 ARIAHTGNKDV
-949 DEAETGDDGSEQV
+949 DDAETGEETGDQAEASDSAP
-962 EGSEVVTT
+962 VT
-970 QE
+970 E